1 MPSSTTPIIWQI
13 LDLRQARRAGHAT
26 ADDGAHS
33 CFGGSGNR
41 RFVFRLKGRIRD
53 LQHVEHTHLD
63 VVCDVG
69 KDGGAAEEANLAFS
83 PQVL

>member
-1 MPSSTTPIIWQI
+1 MPSPTTPIFGRT
-13 LDLRQARRAGHAT
+13 LTFACPAAVHAP
-26 ADDGAHS
+26 ANDGAYP
-33 CFGGSGNR
+33 CFCGSGDR
-41 RFVFRLKGRIRD
+41 RFVFGLEGRIRD

-69 KDGGAAEEANLAFS
+69 KDGGAAEETNLAFS